1 MMGIFLIHILKS
13 SVCLALLYLCYRML
27 LSKETFHR
35 FNRIALLSLPVLSLA
50 IPFIEIT
57 MPGASDMPLSFI
69 PLEEAT
75 LMTDIKPEDV
85 LIEMPKRFPWNTL
98 ILSVYAG
105 GILFL
110 LVRQV
115 WSLGRM
121 WYLLRTSRKEKMDKG
136 ITLCIHRKKIAPFSW
151 MKLIAISEDDLQ
163 KNGKAIL
170 AHERAHILNRHSWD
184 MLLAQ
189 VCVFLQWFN
198 PAAWF
203 WMHDLRTIHEY
214 EADEW
219 VVRHDM
225 DARSYQLSIIESV
238 VGTRRFSMANS
249 FNQSLLNKRITM
261 MNKGRSHRWARLKC
275 LFVLPAVT
283 LSVVAFAHPE
293 ISRQFDKISIVTEET
308 SEVAN
313 TSGES
318 IKVSGTVLMAHTK
331 EPIAGANVI
340 VRNTTHGTLTDIDG
354 NFNLQAQ
361 KGDVIQISH
370 IGFQTQSIIVKDE
383 VSLTIPLN
391 DEVQYLNETV
401 VMGYVP
407 EEKRQ
412 LAKAERPDSQTEEV
426 FEVVEEMPQF
436 PGGDVEVMKFIGR
449 TTKYPIPALEAKIE
463 GRVIVQ
469 FVVGKDGSISDI
481 EIYKG
486 VNPDLDAE
494 AIRVI
499 GAMPKWIPGKQRG
512 KNVAVK
518 YCLPINFKLWE
529 AKEETD

>member
-1 MMGIFLIHILKS
+1 MGIFLVHILKS
-13 SVCLALLYLCYRML
+13 SVCLALLYLCYRLL

-35 FNRIALLSLPVLSLA
+35 FNRITLLSLPILSLA

-57 MPGASDMPLSFI
+57 MPGASDMPLLFI
-69 PLEEAT
+69 PLEET
-75 LMTDIKPEDV
+75 MLMTDINPKDILTET
-85 LIEMPKRFPWNTL
+85 PKRFPWHTL

-110 LVRQV
+110 LMRQG

-121 WYLLRTSRKEKMDKG
+121 RYLLRTSRKEKMDKD
-136 ITLCIHRKKIAPFSW
+136 ITLYVHRKKVAPFSW
-151 MKLIAISEDDLQ
+151 MNRIAISEVDLE

-170 AHERAHILNRHSWD
+170 AHERAHIMNRHSWD
-184 MLLAQ
+184 LLLAQ
-189 VCVFLQWFN
+189 AYVFIQWFN
-198 PAAWF
+198 PVAWL
-203 WMHDLRTIHEY
+203 WMNDLKTIHEY

-219 VVRHDM
+219 VIRHDM
-225 DARSYQLSIIESV
+225 DARNYQLSLIESV
-238 VGTRRFSMANS
+238 VGTRRFTIANS
-249 FNQSLLNKRITM
+249 FEQSFLNKRITM
-261 MNKGRSHRWARLKC
+261 MNKGRSHQWARLKY
-275 LFVLPAVT
+275 LFVLPVVAIST
-283 LSVVAFAHPE
+283 VAFAHPE
-293 ISRQFDKISIVTEET
+293 ISHQFDKISIVTEET
-308 SEVAN
+308 NEVAN

-340 VRNTTHGTLTDIDG
+340 VRNTPHGTLTDIDG
-354 NFNLQAQ
+354 NFSLQAQ

-407 EEKRQ
+407 EENKQ

-436 PGGDVEVMKFIGR
+436 PSGDVELMKFIGR

-469 FVVGKDGSISDI
+469 FVVGKDGGISDI

-499 GAMPKWIPGKQRG
+499 SAMPKWIPGKQRG

-529 AKEETD
+529 AKKETD